1 MSRAE
6 GSSRIARIG
15 PERSRR
21 AAAYV
26 RMSTDHQRYST
37 ENQLEAIKRFAEAR
51 EIEIVRIYEDAGKSG
66 LNLEGR
72 DAFQRLLTDVERGAA
87 DFGAILVYD
96 VSRWGRFQ
104 NADHG
109 AHLEFLCSRADIVVH
124 YCAEQFENDG
134 SIGSNLLKTVKRVM
148 AGEYS
153 RELSVKIFAGQ
164 CRLVE
169 KGYRQGGMAGYG
181 LRRLLIDENGEPKS
195 ELSIGER
202 KSLQTDRVILIP
214 GPPEEVEVV
223 RRIYRL
229 FVDLGVQEAQI
240 AARLNLEG
248 IVTDLGRPWTRGTV
262 HQVLTNPKYIGDN
275 VFNRVSFK
283 LKMRRVVNTQE
294 HWVRARGVFT
304 AIVDVATFER
314 AVRIV
319 EDRCRRMSDTKLI
332 DLLRSLL
339 EAQGSLSSL
348 VIDEREDMPSSSVY
362 RSRFGSLLR
371 AYQLVGYSPQ
381 RDYRYIEINRRL
393 RAMHPDVVAMVIDG
407 LRLAGGAVL
416 VDPETGLIDVNG
428 EFTASV
434 VVARCGETQGGS
446 PRWRIR
452 LDAGLV
458 PDITIA
464 VRMDRGN
471 VSPLDYYLLPRLDM
485 TQPKLRLAV
494 NNGLSLDGYRFETL
508 DFLFS
513 LAARAQFEE
522 AA

>member
-1 MSRAE
+1 MARD
-6 GSSRIARIG
+6 GGWSS
-15 PERSRR
+15 R

-37 ENQLEAIKRFAEAR
+37 ENQLATIKRFAEAR
-51 EIEIVRIYEDAGKSG
+51 DIEIVRVYEDAGKSG

-72 DAFQRLLTDVERGAA
+72 DAFQHLLADVERGAA
-87 DFGAILVYD
+87 DFGTILVYD

-153 RELSVKIFAGQ
+153 RELSVKVFAGQ

-181 LRRLLIDENGEPKS
+181 LRRLLIDENGEPKT
-195 ELSIGER
+195 ELLIGER
-202 KSLQTDRVILIP
+202 KSLQTDRVILAP
-214 GPPEEVEVV
+214 GPREEVEVV
-223 RRIYRL
+223 RRIYHL
-229 FVDLGVQEAQI
+229 FVDLGVQEAEI
-240 AARLNLEG
+240 AVRLNREG

-262 HQVLTNPKYIGDN
+262 HQILTNPKYIGDN

-283 LKMRRVVNTQE
+283 LKMRRVVNPQE
-294 HWVRARGVFT
+294 HWVRARGVFK
-304 AIVDVATFER
+304 AIVDITTFER
-314 AVRIV
+314 AAKIV
-319 EDRCRRMSDTKLI
+319 EDRSRRLGDDELL
-332 DLLRSLL
+332 DLLRSLF
-339 EAQGSLSSL
+339 EAQGSLSSI

-362 RSRFGSLLR
+362 RNRFGSLLR
-371 AYQLVGYSPQ
+371 AYHLVGYSPQ

-393 RAMHPDVVAMVIDG
+393 RAMHPDVVATVVDG
-407 LRLAGGAVL
+407 LRAAGGDIRVI
-416 VDPETGLIDVNG
+416 PETGLIDVNG

-434 VVARCGETQGGS
+434 VIVRCGETQAAS

-452 LDAGLV
+452 FDTSLS
-458 PDITIA
+458 PDITVA
-464 VRMDRGN
+464 VRMDRSN

-485 TQPKLRLAV
+485 TEQKLRLTES
-494 NNGLSLDGYRFETL
+494 NGLSLDGYRFETL

-513 LAARAQFEE
+513 LAARARFEE

>member
-1 MSRAE
+1 MSGRD
-6 GSSRIARIG
+6 RPARTAKSTG
-15 PERSRR
+15 EWSAR

-37 ENQLEAIKRFAEAR
+37 ENQLATIKQFAEAR
-51 EIEIVRIYEDAGKSG
+51 DIEIVRVYEDAGKSG

-72 DAFQRLLTDVERGAA
+72 GAFQRLLADVEQGTA
-87 DFGAILVYD
+87 DFGTILVYD

-153 RELSVKIFAGQ
+153 RELSVKVFAGQ
-164 CRLVE
+164 CRLIE

-181 LRRLLIDENGEPKS
+181 LRRLLVDENGEPKS

-202 KSLQTDRVILIP
+202 KSLQTDRVILVP
-214 GPPEEVEVV
+214 GPIEEVKVV
-223 RRIYRL
+223 QRIYHL
-229 FVDLGVQEAQI
+229 FVELGVQEVEI
-240 AARLNLEG
+240 AARLNGEG
-248 IVTDLGRPWTRGTV
+248 LVTDLGRPWTRGTV

-275 VFNRVSFK
+275 VFNRISFK

-294 HWVRARGVFT
+294 YWVRACGVFK
-304 AIVDVATFER
+304 AIVDVTTF
-314 AVRIV
+314 ACAARIV
-319 EDRCRRMSDTKLI
+319 EDRSRRLGDDELL

-339 EAQGSLSSL
+339 EAQGSLSGI
-348 VIDEREDMPSSSVY
+348 VIDECEDMPSSSVY
-362 RSRFGSLLR
+362 KNRFGSLLR
-371 AYQLVGYSPQ
+371 AYQLVGYSPW

-393 RAMHPDVVAMVIDG
+393 RMMHPDVVAKVVDG
-407 LRLAGGAVL
+407 LRAAGGDVR
-416 VDPETGLIDVNG
+416 VDHQTGLIDVNG
-428 EFTASV
+428 EFTTSV
-434 VVARCGETQGGS
+434 VVARCCESQGGA

-452 LDAGLV
+452 FDAGLA
-458 PDITIA
+458 PDITVA

-471 VSPLDYYLLPRLDM
+471 MSPLDYYLLPRLDM
-485 TQPKLRLAV
+485 TEPKLRLSES
-494 NNGLSLDGYRFETL
+494 NGLSLDGYRFETL

-513 LAARAQFEE
+513 LAARAQFGE

>member
-1 MSRAE
+1 
-6 GSSRIARIG
+6 
-15 PERSRR
+15 
-21 AAAYV
+21 
-26 RMSTDHQRYST
+26 MSTDHQRYST
-37 ENQLEAIKRFAEAR
+37 ENQLATIKRFAEAR
-51 EIEIVRIYEDAGKSG
+51 EIEIIRVYEDAGKSG

-72 DAFQRLLTDVERGAA
+72 DAFQRLMAEVESGAA

-104 NADHG
+104 NADHS
-109 AHLEFLCSRADIVVH
+109 AHLEFLCSRADVVVH
-124 YCAEQFENDG
+124 YCVEQFENDG

-153 RELSVKIFAGQ
+153 RELSVKVFAGQ

-169 KGYRQGGMAGYG
+169 KGYRQGGLAGYG
-181 LRRLLIDENGEPKS
+181 LRRLLIDENGEPKAA
-195 ELSIGER
+195 LSIGER

-214 GPPEEVEVV
+214 GPNEEVELV
-223 RRIYRL
+223 RHIYRL
-229 FVDLGVQEAQI
+229 FVESGVQEAEI
-240 AARLNLEG
+240 AARLNREG
-248 IVTDLGRPWTRGTV
+248 IVTDLGRPWTRGAV

-283 LKMRRVVNTQE
+283 LKMRRVVNTPE
-294 HWVRARGVFT
+294 HWIRACGVFV
-304 AIVDVATFER
+304 AVVDATMFER
-314 AVRIV
+314 AARIV
-319 EDRCRRMSDTKLI
+319 EDRSRRLGDPELL

-339 EAQGSLSSL
+339 AAQGSLSSL

-362 RSRFGSLLR
+362 RNRFGSLLR
-371 AYQLVGYSPQ
+371 AYQLVGYSPR

-393 RAMHPDVVAMVIDG
+393 RVLHPDVVAMVIDG
-407 LRLAGGAVL
+407 LRAAGGEIS
-416 VDPETGLIDVNG
+416 VDPETSLIDVNG

-452 LDAGLV
+452 LDAGLA

-464 VRMDRGN
+464 VRMNRDN
-471 VSPLDYYLLPRLDM
+471 ASPLDYYLLPRLDM
-485 TQPKLRLAV
+485 TEPNLRLAES
-494 NNGLSLDGYRFETL
+494 NGLSLDGYRFETL

-513 LAARAQFEE
+513 LAARAWFEE

>member
-1 MSRAE
+1 M
-6 GSSRIARIG
+6 
-15 PERSRR
+15 R

-37 ENQLEAIKRFAEAR
+37 ENQLDTIRSFAEAR
-51 EIEIVRIYEDAGKSG
+51 DIEIIRIYEDAGKSG

-72 DAFQRLLTDVERGAA
+72 NAFQRLLSDVEGGAA

-124 YCAEQFENDG
+124 YCAEQFQNDG

-153 RELSVKIFAGQ
+153 RELSVKVFAGQ

-169 KGYRQGGMAGYG
+169 KGFRQGGTAGYG
-181 LRRLLIDENGEPKS
+181 LRRLLVDENGEPKA
-195 ELSIGER
+195 ELAVGER
-202 KSLQTDRVILIP
+202 KSLQTDRVILVP
-214 GPPEEVEVV
+214 GPPEEVETV

-229 FVDLGVQEAQI
+229 FVEHGVQEADI
-240 AARLNLEG
+240 AARLNQDG
-248 IVTDLGRPWTRGTV
+248 ILTDFGRPWTRGTV
-262 HQVLTNPKYIGDN
+262 HQVLTNPKYMGDN
-275 VFNRVSFK
+275 VFNRISFK
-283 LKMRRVVNTQE
+283 LKMRRVVNAPE
-294 HWVRARGVFT
+294 HWIRARGVYT
-304 AIVDVATFER
+304 AIVDAATFER
-314 AVRIV
+314 AARIV
-319 EDRCRRMSDTKLI
+319 EDRSRRLTDVALL

-339 EAQGSLSSL
+339 LEQGSLSSL

-362 RSRFGSLLR
+362 RNRFGSLLR
-371 AYQLVGYSPQ
+371 AYHLVGYSPR
-381 RDYRYIEINRRL
+381 RDYRYIEINRHL
-393 RAMHPDVVAMVIDG
+393 RAMHPDVVALVVSG
-407 LRLAGGAVL
+407 LRAAGGEVH
-416 VDPETGLIDVNG
+416 VDSGTGLLDVNG

-434 VVARCGETQGGS
+434 VVARCGETQGGL

-452 LDAGLV
+452 LDTGLA
-458 PDITIA
+458 PDITVA
-464 VRMDRGN
+464 VRMDRAN
-471 VSPLDYYLLPRLDM
+471 ASPLDYYLLPRLDM
-485 TQPKLRLAV
+485 TEPNLRLAES
-494 NNGLSLDGYRFETL
+494 NGLSLDGYRFETL
-508 DFLFS
+508 DFFFS